1 MPHASRPTSDRH
13 LFVAFCLLIV
23 WAPIPLGSNRVW
35 AMQLLQAWVALI
47 SAGLCWQVARGQLE
61 LAPALRKAW
70 LPAAMLS
77 GIVLWT
83 LIQILPQPL
92 SPLDPYTRNL
102 TSGYLA
108 LQKGIAYSLFFLCA
122 LQLLSTPQRLE
133 RAAHIIVLSG
143 VIQAVYAVLVSLG
156 GPSFDLLGL
165 KLIHPSKD
173 ATTGTFVNRNHL
185 AGYLE
190 MSLAAGIGLLMAK
203 LESSA
208 PDMGWRERSR
218 RMLRALLE
226 GKARVRLFLVIM
238 VIALVMTHSRMGNGA
253 FFASMGISAVIGFL
267 VYRKVSRSLV
277 ILFASM
283 IAIDLFIVSAW
294 FGLDKLAN
302 RIEQTRISE
311 EVRLDVNAN
320 AWLWIQEHW
329 LSGSGAGSFGS
340 QFPAYRTADV
350 SPFFD
355 FAHNDYLQI
364 LGEYGVIG
372 SAFFLMIVL
381 SSLWAA
387 IMAQRQRQNQVLRGM
402 AFAAMMGIIS
412 LMIHASVDFN
422 HYIPANAMLF
432 ILLCAFAWASLSM
445 DSSRQKRRQS

>member
-1 MPHASRPTSDRH
+1 MTPRAPSDRY
-13 LFVAFCLLIV
+13 LFFAFCLLLV

-35 AMQLLQAWVALI
+35 AMQLLQAWIGLI
-47 SAGLCWQVARGQLE
+47 AAGLCWQIGRDHLP
-61 LAPALRKAW
+61 LTNALQKAW
-70 LPAAMLS
+70 IPVTALS
-77 GIVLWT
+77 AISLWT
-83 LIQILPQPL
+83 LIQILPPPL
-92 SPLDPYTRNL
+92 SPLGSSTKNL

-108 LQKGIAYSLFFLCA
+108 LQKSLAYALLFLCA
-122 LQLLSTPQRLE
+122 LQLLSSPQRLE
-133 RAAHIIVLSG
+133 RAAHVIVLSG

-156 GPSFDLLGL
+156 GPAFDLLGL
-165 KLIHPSKD
+165 KLISPFKD

-190 MSLAAGIGLLMAK
+190 MTLAVGIGLLMAK
-203 LESSA
+203 LESA
-208 PDMGWRERSR
+208 PPNMSWRERSR
-218 RMLRALLE
+218 RFLRALLE

-238 VIALVMTHSRMGNGA
+238 VIALVMTHSRMGNSA
-253 FFASMGISAVIGFL
+253 FFASMGISAMIGFFI
-267 VYRKVSRSLV
+267 YRKVSRSLV

-283 IAIDLFIVSAW
+283 IIIDLFIISAW
-294 FGLDKLAN
+294 FGLDKLAT
-302 RIEQTRISE
+302 RIEQTHISE

-320 AWLWIQEHW
+320 AWPWVENHW

-340 QFPAYRTADV
+340 QFPAYRTADI

-372 SAFFLMIVL
+372 AVFFVLVVL

-387 IMAQRQRQNQVLRGM
+387 ITAQRQRQNQVLRGM
-402 AFAAMMGIIS
+402 AFAAMMGITS

-432 ILLCAFAWASLSM
+432 ILLCGFAWAARYM
-445 DSSRQKRRQS
+445 DTSQKKRRFR

>member
-1 MPHASRPTSDRH
+1 MASLHQAPDRH
-13 LFVAFCLLIV
+13 LFFAFCLLIV

-35 AMQLLQAWVALI
+35 AMQLLQMWIALI
-47 SAGLCWQVARGQLE
+47 SAGLCWQVGRGQLA
-61 LAPALRKAW
+61 LAPALKKAW
-70 LPAAMLS
+70 LPATILS
-77 GIVLWT
+77 GICLWT
-83 LIQILPQPL
+83 IIQTLPQPL
-92 SPLDPYTRNL
+92 SPVDSSIRNL

-108 LQKGIAYSLFFLCA
+108 LQKSLAYTLSFLCA
-122 LQLLSTPQRLE
+122 LQLLSSPQRLE
-133 RAAHIIVLSG
+133 RTAHVIVLSG

-165 KLIHPSKD
+165 KLITPYKD

-190 MSLAAGIGLLMAK
+190 MSLAAGIGLLMAG
-203 LESSA
+203 LESGH
-208 PDMGWRERSR
+208 PDMSWRERSR
-218 RMLRALLE
+218 RLLRALLG
-226 GKARVRLFLVIM
+226 GKARVRLFLVVM
-238 VIALVMTHSRMGNGA
+238 VIALVMTHSRMGNSA
-253 FFASMGISAVIGFL
+253 FFASMGISAL
-267 VYRKVSRSLV
+267 VGVLIYRKVSRSLV
-277 ILFASM
+277 FLFASM
-283 IAIDLFIVSAW
+283 IVIDLFIISAW
-294 FGLDKLAN
+294 FGLDKLAT

-320 AWLWIQEHW
+320 AWPWFEEHW

-350 SPFFD
+350 GPFFD

-372 SAFFLMIVL
+372 SVFFVLMVT

-387 IMAQRQRQNQVLRGM
+387 ITAQRQRQNQVLRGM
-402 AFAAMMGIIS
+402 AFAAMMGITS

-432 ILLCAFAWASLSM
+432 TLLCAFAWAARYM
-445 DSSRQKRRQS
+445 DSSRQHRRRT